1 MLVVLISHS
10 IVLIYIVN
18 RRLGLSVG
26 QKVRVHGLKAGSHY
40 NGQVG
45 VVEEQAGVRWVV
57 ELMLETGLKKLKIK
71 AENLQV
77 IAAY

>member
-1 MLVVLISHS
+1 M
-10 IVLIYIVN
+10 
-18 RRLGLSVG
+18 G